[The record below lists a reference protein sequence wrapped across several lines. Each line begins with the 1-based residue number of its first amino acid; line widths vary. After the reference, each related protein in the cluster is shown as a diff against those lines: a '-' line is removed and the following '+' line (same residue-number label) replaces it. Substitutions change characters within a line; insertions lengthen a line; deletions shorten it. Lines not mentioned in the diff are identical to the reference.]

1 MAPRLTPAARLLLR
15 DQRGVIADWQAP
27 SVGLN
32 RRRLLSATRD
42 GWQLVSP
49 HVFADRDEEL
59 REDQMRMAGV
69 LEVGPGAALAGC
81 SALVEAGWRGSELG
95 RVDVHSPRG
104 RRRRARGQPD
114 WLHIHEPRDE
124 PRIHGFPA
132 RTTVARAALD
142 ASSWARSDREA
153 TMILASVVQQRLVAA
168 GALSRELDLQD
179 RRRRSGCIRD
189 VLIDVTD
196 GAESSNEVA
205 FLRRCRQYGL
215 PKPRMQTR
223 RVGGRRRTDAEFTI
237 PGGRL
242 LIVEIDGIGHLDV
255 GSWQQDIIRHNELAL
270 STGALILRVTGW
282 EVRNEPDPFFGPL
295 RDLLAPL
302 W

>member
-1 MAPRLTPAARLLLR
+1 MAAQLTPAARVLLR
-15 DQRGVIADWQAP
+15 DQRGVIADWQSL

-32 RRRLLSATRD
+32 RRRLLNATRD
-42 GWQLVSP
+42 GWQMVSP
-49 HVFADRDEEL
+49 HVFADRDDDL

-69 LEVGPGAALAGC
+69 LEAGPGAALAGC
-81 SALVEAGWRGSELG
+81 SALVEAGWRGSEPG
-95 RVDVHSPRG
+95 HVDVHAPRG

-114 WLHIHEPRDE
+114 WLRIHEPRDE

-132 RTTVARAALD
+132 RSTVARAALD

-153 TMILASVVQQRLVAA
+153 TMILASAVQQRLVTAS
-168 GALSRELDLQD
+168 ALSRELGHQA
-179 RRRRSGCIRD
+179 RRRRAGCIRD
-189 VLIDVTD
+189 VLIDVAG

-215 PKPRMQTR
+215 PSPRMQTR
-223 RVGGRRRTDAEFTI
+223 RVGGRRRTDAEFTLA
-237 PGGRL
+237 GGRL
-242 LIVEIDGIGHLDV
+242 IIVEIDGIGHLDV
-255 GSWQQDIIRHNELAL
+255 GSWQDDITRHNELAL

-282 EVRNEPDPFFGPL
+282 EVRNDPDPFFGPL
-295 RDLLAPL
+295 RQLLSPL